1 LVEQEKLLG
10 FSPINHLHTQTFTQ
24 MNKTVL
30 LIALACSVMLSAFAQ
45 KKEKKDDVY
54 PASVPEKQGRFAP
67 STAREL
73 VDDFGFEI
81 SNYEL
86 VWQKTFEAP
95 VQPDVVERYFK
106 RSGIFKQI
114 ETGPAELSGFLS
126 YFNAKG
132 AELSTI
138 LMPYT
143 RNTLFSAFAVIDF
156 KEGKYR
162 VTVKKI
168 MIMNYYA
175 EQNIRFSYDDLVFK
189 SGQYEMKPS
198 FLKKE
203 AKVMDEVLTRMF
215 TLNSAEND
223 NW

>member
-1 LVEQEKLLG
+1 MKAV
-10 FSPINHLHTQTFTQ
+10 
-24 MNKTVL
+24 VL
-30 LIALACSVMLSAFAQ
+30 MTALALSSVLSATAQ
-45 KKEKKDDVY
+45 QKERKDDVY
-54 PASVPEKQGRFAP
+54 PPPVPENREHLAP
-67 STAREL
+67 SGSIDPEKET
-73 VDDFGFEI
+73 GFKIE
-81 SNYEL
+81 NYEL
-86 VWQKTFEAP
+86 VWQRVFDARMQRE
-95 VQPDVVERYFK
+95 QLERYFK
-106 RSGIFKQI
+106 RAGIFKQI
-114 ETGPAELSGFLS
+114 DVGPAELSGFLS

-156 KEGKYR
+156 KAGKYR

-175 EQNIRFSYDDLVFK
+175 EQNVKFSYDDLAFK
-189 SGQYEMKPS
+189 SNQYEMKPS

-215 TLNSAEND
+215 SLDAVPQD